1 MIASGAGYDVI
12 VVETVGVGQ
21 SEISVCDMV
30 DAFALIVPPA
40 AGDELQAC
48 TCMHMHMLHACRCT
62 YMHLY
67 ICYMP
72 QHANSTLQ
80 GYLYIQW
87 NLSNKVTLGT
97 GNSGCIIQIIIVS
110 II

>member
-48 TCMHMHMLHACRCT
+48 TCIHMHMHMLHACRCKYLCTCDMNMPHTNVTCT
-62 YMHLY
+62 YML
-67 ICYMP
+67 
-72 QHANSTLQ
+72 HAST
-80 GYLYIQW
+80 
-87 NLSNKVTLGT
+87 S
-97 GNSGCIIQIIIVS
+97 
-110 II
+110 